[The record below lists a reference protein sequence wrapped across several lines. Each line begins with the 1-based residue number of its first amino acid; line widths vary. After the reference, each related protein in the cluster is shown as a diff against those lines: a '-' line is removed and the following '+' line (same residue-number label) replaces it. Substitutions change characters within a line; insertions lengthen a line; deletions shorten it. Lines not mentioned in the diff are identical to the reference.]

1 MIFRTLPAAV
11 NTIAAAVASA
21 LMVFAAPVSAQQT
34 TVPNSAPPASA
45 PATGAPA
52 TADAA
57 RDALAKKEGEGDQS
71 AELKTALT
79 AVDKQYSLI
88 RRGAFQ
94 FSYDLTYS
102 YIGQEKIITD
112 LAGGGITLFD
122 IENTSS
128 HTITNTFSGDYGLL
142 DNLTGNLTLPVISKY
157 SEAQGVNGV
166 SNSVG
171 DISLGA
177 RFQPFE
183 AKRDAAGMTFTGNVR
198 LPTGRSPFKIIAGS
212 GEATGGGVTAFSGGL
227 NINRIVDP
235 VALFGSVSL
244 TGSLPA
250 KHLYQTNGTRIL
262 TKVQPGASLGFG
274 MGFAYALSYGI
285 TTTVSFQ
292 EAISAGSKL
301 SFADGLVAK
310 TNMQT
315 SGILNM
321 GLGYRVSPK
330 TTINLSVGIGL
341 TTDSPNLT
349 VGLNIPL
356 AF

>member
-1 MIFRTLPAAV
+1 MIFRTPAAV
-11 NTIAAAVASA
+11 NAIAAAVASA
-21 LMVFAAPVSAQQT
+21 LMVFAAPVCAQQ
-34 TVPNSAPPASA
+34 APQPGPGSQTNA
-45 PATGAPA
+45 APA

-57 RDALAKKEGEGDQS
+57 RDALAKKEGEGDAS
-71 AELKTALT
+71 TELKTALT
-79 AVDKQYSLI
+79 AVDKQYTLI
-88 RRGAFQ
+88 RRHQFQ

-102 YIGQEKIITD
+102 YIGQQKIITD
-112 LAGGGITLFD
+112 LAGGGVTLFN

-171 DISLGA
+171 DIALGA

-183 AKRDAAGMTFTGNVR
+183 AKRDRPGMTFTGNVR

-212 GEATGGGVTAFSGGL
+212 GEATGGGVTSFTAGL
-227 NINRIVDP
+227 NVNRIVDP
-235 VALFGSVSL
+235 VALFASINA
-244 TGSLPA
+244 TASLPA
-250 KHLYQTNGTRIL
+250 KHLYQVNGTRIL
-262 TKVQPGASLGFG
+262 TKVAPGNSIGFG

-292 EAISAGSKL
+292 ESISAGSKL
-301 SFADGLVAK
+301 TFADGLVAK

-349 VGLNIPL
+349 MGVNVPL

>member
-21 LMVFAAPVSAQQT
+21 LMVFAAPASAQQ
-34 TVPNSAPPASA
+34 APQPGPGSQSNAAPAS
-45 PATGAPA
+45 
-52 TADAA
+52 ADAA
-57 RDALAKKEGEGDQS
+57 RDALAKKEGEGDS
-71 AELKTALT
+71 SSELKTALT

-88 RRGAFQ
+88 RRNAFQ
-94 FSYDLTYS
+94 FSYDVTYT
-102 YIGQEKIITD
+102 YIGQEKIVTD
-112 LAGGGITLFD
+112 LAGGGVSLFE

-183 AKRDAAGMTFTGNVR
+183 AKRDAPGLTLTGNVR

-212 GEATGGGVTAFSGGL
+212 GEATGGGVTSFSGGV
-227 NINRIVDP
+227 NVNRIVDP
-235 VALFGSVSL
+235 VALFGSLNL
-244 TGSLPA
+244 TAALPA
-250 KHLYQTNGTRIL
+250 KHLYQVNGTRIL
-262 TKVQPGASLGFG
+262 TKVAPGTSVGFG

-285 TTTVSFQ
+285 TTTMSFQ
-292 EAISAGSKL
+292 ESISAGSKL
-301 SFADGLVAK
+301 TFADGLVAK
-310 TNMQT
+310 TSMQT

-330 TTINLSVGIGL
+330 TTVNLSVGIGL

-356 AF
+356 SF